1 MERKEMLRKLEG
13 YTLTPFQK
21 KVLLATSTIPDG
33 ETRTYKQVADMAGY
47 PGAARA
53 VGSVMRMNPL
63 APAIPCHRVIRAD
76 GNIGNYS
83 APGGRKKKFA
93 MLRKEHAI

>member
-1 MERKEMLRKLEG
+1 MERKEVIRKLES

-21 KVLLATSTIPDG
+21 KVLLATLAIPEG
-33 ETRTYKQVADMAGY
+33 ETRTYKQIAMIAGY

-63 APAIPCHRVIRAD
+63 APAIPCHRVIRSD
-76 GNIGNYS
+76 GRIGNYS
-83 APGGRKKKFA
+83 APGGSKKKLA

>member
-1 MERKEMLRKLEG
+1 MERKEVLRKLEG

-21 KVLLATSTIPDG
+21 KVLLATLMIPEG
-33 ETRTYKQVADMAGY
+33 ETRTYKQIAEMAGY

-63 APAIPCHRVIRAD
+63 APVIPCHRVIRSD
-76 GNIGNYS
+76 GRIGNYS
-83 APGGRKKKFA
+83 APGGSKKKLA

>member
-1 MERKEMLRKLEG
+1 MKGKEVLRKLEG
-13 YTLTPFQK
+13 YALTPFQK
-21 KVLLATSTIPDG
+21 KVLLATLAIPEG
-33 ETRTYKQVADMAGY
+33 ETRTYEQVAEMAGY

-63 APAIPCHRVIRAD
+63 APVIPCHRVIRSD
-76 GNIGNYS
+76 GSIGSYS
-83 APGGRKKKFA
+83 APGGSKKKLA

>member
-1 MERKEMLRKLEG
+1 MLSKLGG
-13 YTLTPFQK
+13 YNLTPFQK
-21 KVLLATSTIPDG
+21 KVLLAVFTVPKG

-63 APAIPCHRVIRAD
+63 APVIPCHRVIRSD
-76 GNIGNYS
+76 GNIGGYS
-83 APGGRKKKFA
+83 APGGRKKKII
-93 MLRKEHAI
+93 MLKKEHTI